1 MENNGDNG
9 FFGFMNKLSDIIF
22 LNLIFLLTCLPIVTI
37 GVALVSLHTVTLKMA
52 KGQEGYVVRG
62 YLKAFRANL
71 KQGLLVGIPLEIIL
85 VVLVVDARFLLYSTE
100 SYRDMGLMVT
110 VIALVFL
117 VLIMQYLFPLMARY
131 DNSIKNTICNA
142 ALLVISK
149 LPYTILLLII
159 VIIPVVLVYI
169 TPYALIY
176 VLFAGVSVCA
186 LLQGKI
192 LNHVF
197 GKVEEVSENKE

>member
-1 MENNGDNG
+1 MEKFGDNG
-9 FFGFMNKLSDIIF
+9 FFAFMNRIGDIIF
-22 LNLIFLLTCLPIVTI
+22 LNLIFLVTCLPIVTI
-37 GVALVSLHTVTLKMA
+37 GVAMVSLHSVTLKMA
-52 KGQEGYVVRG
+52 KGQEGYVIRG
-62 YLKAFRANL
+62 YMKAFKDNL
-71 KQGLLVGIPLEIIL
+71 KQGLLVGIPLEILL

-100 SYRDMGLMVT
+100 SYRDMGLVVT
-110 VIALVFL
+110 LIALIFL
-117 VLIMQYLFPLMARY
+117 TLVMQYLFPLMARY

-142 ALLVISK
+142 TLLVISK

-159 VIIPVVLVYI
+159 ATVPVVLVYI

-176 VLFAGVSVCA
+176 VLFAGFSVCA
-186 LLQGKI
+186 LLQGKL